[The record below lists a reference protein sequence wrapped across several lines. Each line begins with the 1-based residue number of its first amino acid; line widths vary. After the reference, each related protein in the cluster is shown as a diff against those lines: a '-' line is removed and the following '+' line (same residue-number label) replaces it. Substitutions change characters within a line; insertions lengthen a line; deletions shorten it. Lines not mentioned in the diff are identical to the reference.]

1 MNDGAAVTAV
11 NGTIRVG
18 SRVRVRDLDGDEDL
32 SIVTP
37 DQVDVAR
44 GRISMDCPLSRALLG
59 HVAGEHVSV
68 RAPGGV
74 RAVTILRVD

>member
-1 MNDGAAVTAV
+1 MNNGAAATAV
-11 NGTIRVG
+11 NGTVRVG
-18 SRVRVRDLDGDEDL
+18 SRVRLRDLDGDEVL

-37 DQVDVAR
+37 DLVDVP
-44 GRISMDCPLSRALLG
+44 GGLISMDCPLGRALLG

-74 RAVTILRVD
+74 RAVTILSVD